1 MDYPSQEATV
11 KEHSPLWFALGHFI
25 GGVFK
30 ANAVYRK
37 MVTSYDIEAAAF
49 KLDPWSPGYAN

>member
-11 KEHSPLWFALGHFI
+11 KEDSPMWFALGHFI

-30 ANAVYRK
+30 GNAVYRK
-37 MVTSYDIEAAAF
+37 MVTSYDIEANAF
-49 KLDPWSPGYAN
+49 TLDPWSQGYAN